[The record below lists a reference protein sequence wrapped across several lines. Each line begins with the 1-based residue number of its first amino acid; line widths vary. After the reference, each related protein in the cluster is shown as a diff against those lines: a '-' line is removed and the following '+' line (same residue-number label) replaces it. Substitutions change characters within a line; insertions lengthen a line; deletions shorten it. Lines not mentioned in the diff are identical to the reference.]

1 MKQQA
6 KIQSEADL
14 VYKYALQV
22 AKEMDKPYVQSWWL
36 NKRNCPE
43 LWMDTPKINRRLM
56 LLVRQGK
63 LSVDRAN
70 TSTSTGTC
78 YRILEME
85 VKNEQ

>member
-1 MKQQA
+1 MKQQSE
-6 KIQSEADL
+6 IQSEADL

-22 AKEMDKPYVQSWWL
+22 AKEQGRSYVQSWWL
-36 NKRNCPE
+36 NRRNCPE

-63 LSVDRAN
+63 LSIDRAN
-70 TSTSTGTC
+70 TSTSQGTC